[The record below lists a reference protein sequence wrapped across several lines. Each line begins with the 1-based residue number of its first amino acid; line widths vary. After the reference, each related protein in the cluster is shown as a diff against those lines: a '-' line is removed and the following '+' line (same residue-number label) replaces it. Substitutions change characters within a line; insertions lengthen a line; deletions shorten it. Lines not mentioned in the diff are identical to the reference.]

1 VGDRILEIVFYLV
14 QHVRSHNGSLARLED
29 ISKSLKNLGF
39 TESEISSAYGWFLEE
54 VQSRSEK
61 FLFTND
67 SGQMPPRMFSDI
79 EKQQFSIDAQGYL
92 IQLYQ
97 MGLVNDEELEQVV
110 ERGLMMAPEYVD
122 LEAVKMLAST
132 VLFGNVPLTL
142 DLNWFN
148 VSGDE
153 TVN

>member
-14 QHVRSHNGSLARLED
+14 QHVKSHNGSLARLED
-29 ISKSLKNLGF
+29 ISKSLRNLGF
-39 TESEISSAYGWFLEE
+39 TDSEISSAYGWFLEE

-61 FLFTND
+61 FLFSND
-67 SGQMPPRMFSDI
+67 SGKMPPRIFSEI

-132 VLFGNVPLTL
+132 VLFGNVPVAL

-153 TVN
+153 TIN